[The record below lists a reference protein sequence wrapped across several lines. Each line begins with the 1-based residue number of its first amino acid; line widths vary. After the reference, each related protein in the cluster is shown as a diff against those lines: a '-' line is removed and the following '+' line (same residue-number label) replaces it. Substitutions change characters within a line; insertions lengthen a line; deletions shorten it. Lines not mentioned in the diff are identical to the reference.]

1 MQLESKKYLY
11 DVQSAAALIRQF
23 TSEKSLFDFESDAML
38 RSAVERQFEIIGE
51 ALSQLA
57 HSDLDTAA
65 KISEYRRII
74 AFRNILIHGYANVD
88 YRLVW
93 GVVEGQL
100 SVLIDEVQMLLQTED
115 PEKP

>member
-1 MQLESKKYLY
+1 
-11 DVQSAAALIRQF
+11 
-23 TSEKSLFDFESDAML
+23 ML

-57 HSDLDTAA
+57 KSDLDTAA

-100 SVLIDEVQMLLQTED
+100 SVLIDEVQKLLRGE
-115 PEKP
+115 EHAKP

>member
-23 TSEKSLFDFESDAML
+23 TSGKSLSDFESDAML

-57 HSDLDTAA
+57 QSDLDTAA

-74 AFRNILIHGYANVD
+74 SFRNILIHGYANVD

-93 GVVEGQL
+93 GVVEGKL
-100 SVLIDEVQMLLQTED
+100 SVLIDEVQVLLQTGDHAE
-115 PEKP
+115 P

>member
-1 MQLESKKYLY
+1 MRLESKKYLY

-57 HSDLDTAA
+57 D
-65 KISEYRRII
+65 
-74 AFRNILIHGYANVD
+74 
-88 YRLVW
+88 
-93 GVVEGQL
+93 
-100 SVLIDEVQMLLQTED
+100 
-115 PEKP
+115 